1 MEQSSNVSLIYF
13 ILFES
18 IAHSQETN
26 VSRQKSYTSCERVVM
41 VIGAASNKAWKK
53 KCMAYVNKDWKE
65 KQLLQSSIFNN
76 IFYFTVEY

>member
-18 IAHSQETN
+18 MPHSQETN

-53 KCMAYVNKDWKE
+53 KCIWHMSTKIGK
-65 KQLLQSSIFNN
+65 KNN
-76 IFYFTVEY
+76 YYKVQYLIIYFISQ